1 MKLTI
6 TTQFQEFILSL
17 GLSMEDLL
25 RRAGIPNLLW
35 KEELVVTDQEYYRL
49 LHEFDLLVTDE
60 QLLAFSEVK
69 NINMFMPPIFAAL
82 SAQNGI
88 EALHRFATYK
98 KLIGPVSIRVQ
109 ALEEVVSV
117 HFSFIY
123 PEQKLPRFAL
133 LNEQLLLI
141 SLLRT
146 GSGADINPL
155 TISGPFE
162 YGGQIEGYVGAVPEV
177 GEENQLV
184 FKVEDL
190 NRPFLTQNNSMW
202 QYLEPALKNKL
213 AELSAQRS
221 FSSTVQTALFQ
232 AIPSGNFSLE
242 EIAHSLGVSPRT
254 LQRNLSAEGTAFN
267 QQLQATQKMLALNYV
282 QNDSLNMNEITYL
295 VGYADPSSFSRA
307 FKKWTGKTISHYK
320 KENTEKRE
328 G

>member
-1 MKLTI
+1 M
-6 TTQFQEFILSL
+6 
-17 GLSMEDLL
+17 
-25 RRAGIPNLLW
+25 
-35 KEELVVTDQEYYRL
+35 
-49 LHEFDLLVTDE
+49 
-60 QLLAFSEVK
+60 
-69 NINMFMPPIFAAL
+69 
-82 SAQNGI
+82 
-88 EALHRFATYK
+88 
-98 KLIGPVSIRVQ
+98 
-109 ALEEVVSV
+109 
-117 HFSFIY
+117 
-123 PEQKLPRFAL
+123 
-133 LNEQLLLI
+133 
-141 SLLRT
+141 
-146 GSGADINPL
+146 
-155 TISGPFE
+155 
-162 YGGQIEGYVGAVPEV
+162 PEV